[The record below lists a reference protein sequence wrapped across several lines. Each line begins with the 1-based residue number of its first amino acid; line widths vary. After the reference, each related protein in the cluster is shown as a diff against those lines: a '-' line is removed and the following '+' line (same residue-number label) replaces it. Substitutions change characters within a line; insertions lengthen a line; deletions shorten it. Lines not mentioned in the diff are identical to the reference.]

1 MIKLNRCALI
11 DHAILTALEKYPV
24 AMRPARWDGRAKAV
38 KSFKD
43 EVMSQGLAI
52 QSQKCAWC
60 TLSVGPHGRR
70 TAHRD
75 HIAPKAKHPQWTFLA
90 MNLVIAC
97 EYCNGFSVK
106 GEIDTVQK
114 FGETYE
120 GCEFLAV
127 HPYLDE
133 PRDHLEFVESNGNLS
148 VVIRSDTS
156 KGLWT
161 IKYLQLDTPGATL
174 ERAKDRLWEEYAGNL
189 SPADQSL
196 IAFASAGVGY
206 N

>member
-11 DHAILTALEKYPV
+11 DSVILTALEKYPV
-24 AMRPARWDGRAKAV
+24 DIRPARWDGRAKAV

-43 EVMSQGLAI
+43 EVMTQGLVI

-60 TLSVGPHGRR
+60 TLSVGPNGRR

-90 MNLVIAC
+90 INLVIAC

-106 GEIDTVQK
+106 GEIDTIQK
-114 FGETYE
+114 FGATYE
-120 GCEFLAV
+120 DCEFLAV

-133 PRDHLEFVESNGNLS
+133 PADHLEFVGVSGKLP

-174 ERAKDRLWEEYAGNL
+174 ERAKDRLWEEYNSDL
-189 SPADQSL
+189 SLNDQSL
-196 IAFASAGVGY
+196 IAAASAGVGY